1 MVIRRKCKPLAV
13 ILKHGSAFL
22 RLALGLLASSSA
34 ASAADWPRYRGPK
47 LDGISQE
54 TNWFKPWPKEGPAIL
69 WRASVGIGFATVSVS
84 KGRLYTLGN
93 SNDVDTVFCLDAAT
107 GRERWRHS
115 YPCALDARYYEGGP
129 SATPTVE
136 GEAVY
141 TLSKKGH
148 LFRLDAA
155 TGRSV
160 WARNLTNEL
169 DLKLPEW
176 SLAGSPLVEGD
187 LLILNAGGSGA
198 AVDKHTGRTVWSS
211 GPGPGGYATPVPFE
225 HQGRRAIAIFSANA
239 LIAVEP
245 RTGREWWRHPWASGR
260 DVNAADPIYS
270 DGKMFISSSSGC
282 ALLQLRDG
290 PPTVVWTHTNLMR
303 NYFNPAVLLDGHL
316 YGIDGTTHRPTTL
329 TCLDW
334 ATGQRRWSEPGFGS
348 GGLMA
353 ADGRLIV
360 FDQGQL
366 SLVRAVP
373 DAFHLLARAQV
384 LGGKCWTA
392 PVLAHGKIYGRN
404 AKGDLICLDGGGRS
418 NSALLP

>member
-1 MVIRRKCKPLAV
+1 METASRA
-13 ILKHGSAFL
+13 AFL
-22 RLALGLLASSSA
+22 SLTVLLSCVGA
-34 ASAADWPRYRGPK
+34 ATVSAADWPRYRGPK

-84 KGRLYTLGN
+84 EGRLYTLGN

-129 SATPTVE
+129 NATPTVE

-187 LLILNAGGSGA
+187 LLILNAGGAGL

-245 RTGREWWRHPWASGR
+245 RTGREWWRHPWASSR
-260 DVNAADPIYS
+260 NVNAADPIYS
-270 DGKMFISSSSGC
+270 DDKMFISSSSGC

-290 PPTVVWTHTNLMR
+290 PPAVLWSHTNLMR

-316 YGIDGTTHRPTTL
+316 YGIDGTTHGPTKL

-353 ADGRLIV
+353 AEGRLIV
-360 FDQGQL
+360 LDQGQL
-366 SLVRAVP
+366 ILVRAVP

-404 AKGDLICLDGGGRS
+404 AKGDLICLDGGGHS
-418 NSALLP
+418 NSAFLP